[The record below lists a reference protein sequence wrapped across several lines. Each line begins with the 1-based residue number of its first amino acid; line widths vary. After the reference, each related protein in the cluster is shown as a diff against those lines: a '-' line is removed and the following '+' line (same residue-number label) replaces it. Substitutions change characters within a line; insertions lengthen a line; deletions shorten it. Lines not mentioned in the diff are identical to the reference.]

1 MKILVAC
8 ECSQTVCKAFRE
20 EGHDAYSC
28 DIVGNYGGH
37 PEWHI
42 IGDCLDIIDGNVTF
56 KTEDGISHNIEGEW
70 DMIIAHPPC
79 TYLSN
84 VSTRKHTVKCTKL
97 EEINE
102 RTLKRIEAQ
111 NFFMK
116 ISNAKC
122 KRIAIENPVG
132 VMSTVYRKPDQII
145 NPYEFAESENDKEN
159 YVTKRTCLW
168 LKGLP
173 PLLKS
178 NCLPKPNNAQIY
190 GKHPNGNAR
199 CWTEMVTKN
208 VPTTRSKTFPGIAKE
223 FAKQW
228 GKCKNDKRV

>member
-56 KTEDGISHNIEGEW
+56 KTEDGVSHNIEGEW

-84 VSTRKHTVKCTKL
+84 VSTRKHTVKCTKI

-111 NFFMK
+111 KFSVK
-116 ISNAKC
+116 ES
-122 KRIAIENPVG
+122 RG
-132 VMSTVYRKPDQII
+132 KP
-145 NPYEFAESENDKEN
+145 
-159 YVTKRTCLW
+159 
-168 LKGLP
+168 
-173 PLLKS
+173 
-178 NCLPKPNNAQIY
+178 
-190 GKHPNGNAR
+190 
-199 CWTEMVTKN
+199 
-208 VPTTRSKTFPGIAKE
+208 
-223 FAKQW
+223 
-228 GKCKNDKRV
+228 